1 MTLLYAYLSLWL
13 VILAWARCAFNGQS
27 RARTAC
33 LTSVA
38 LGLWLPLLA
47 GKSILFYLYG
57 AVDLVS
63 LALVFFAALRLLNHR
78 TRATRVLW
86 HSLGLFNL
94 LVILTYLLGYTG
106 LFEFGY
112 QSSAILLLVPVIILA
127 AWYLDWAVI
136 GWVLLVVIGDQLDI
150 SQSGNLLSL
159 FSDAVFM
166 LVYLIA
172 LLLSL
177 IAYLRQHRRPA
188 LRAQNESR

>member
-1 MTLLYAYLSLWL
+1 MTLVYAYLSLWL
-13 VILAWARCAFNGQS
+13 VILAWTGCGFNGQS
-27 RARTAC
+27 RARTIC
-33 LTSVA
+33 LAIVA

-57 AVDLVS
+57 AFDLVS
-63 LALVFFAALRLLNHR
+63 LALVFFAALRLLKHR

-86 HSLGLFNL
+86 HGLGLFNL

-112 QSSAILLLVPVIILA
+112 RPSAILILLPVIALG
-127 AWYLDWAVI
+127 AWYLDWAVL
-136 GWVLLVVIGDQLDI
+136 GWVLVVVIGDQLDI

-159 FSDAVFM
+159 FSDAVFL

-177 IAYLRQHRRPA
+177 IAYLRQLRRPA
-188 LRAQNESR
+188 LGAQNEGP

>member
-1 MTLLYAYLSLWL
+1 MTVLYAYVSLWL
-13 VILAWARCAFNGQS
+13 VILAWTSCTFKGQS
-27 RARTAC
+27 RARTLC
-33 LTSVA
+33 LAGVSI
-38 LGLWLPLLA
+38 GLFLPLFG
-47 GKSILFYLYG
+47 GKSVLFYLYG

-63 LALVFFAALRLLNHR
+63 LALVFFALLRLFNYR
-78 TRATRVLW
+78 TCASHILW
-86 HSLGLFNL
+86 HGLGLFNL

-112 QSSAILLLVPVIILA
+112 RPSALLLLVPVIALA

-136 GWVLLVVIGDQLDI
+136 GWVLVVVIGDQLDI

-159 FSDAVFM
+159 FSDAVFL

-177 IAYLRQHRRPA
+177 IAYLRQLRRPP
-188 LRAQNESR
+188 LRAQNEGP